1 MPRGRTHN
9 SSGDDARVVAR
20 DLTPM
25 LTVKDAAR
33 AIAYYEAAFGAA
45 EVSRFTSPDGV
56 IVAELAIDDRR
67 FWVVDENRTAFNLSP
82 DSLGGTSV
90 RMNLVIDDPD
100 TAVDRAVE
108 AGGRVVFPV
117 GDQPYGLRQG
127 RIADPFGHH
136 WLIGTPIRA

>member
-1 MPRGRTHN
+1 VSRGRTHDA
-9 SSGDDARVVAR
+9 SGDDARVVAR
-20 DLTPM
+20 DVTPM
-25 LTVKDAAR
+25 LTVKDAGR
-33 AIAYYEAAFGAA
+33 AISYYEAAFGAA

-56 IVAELAIDDRR
+56 IVAELAIDDHR

-90 RMNLVIDDPD
+90 RMNLIVDDPD

-136 WLIGTPIRA
+136 WLIGAPIRA